1 LLYPRS
7 QAVRFIPRRRKEIQM
22 RPLMILLVTATLS
35 ATGASAARADVGF
48 SVSANIDVNAA
59 PPAPRY
65 YAIPAE
71 RPNYVWVQGAW
82 AWDGYQWIWHDGY
95 WQPARAESV
104 WVDGA
109 WVQAGPRWRWRAGY
123 WQPRRDGYDYVRG
136 RWGYDRG
143 RWVWYDG
150 RWEARRPYYN
160 GNYNS
165 GVRIYREGQYDN
177 RRDNRYDNRVRV
189 YREGDNRYDRRNDN
203 RGRWNNGHW
212 DNGRGNDDRGRRP
225 RMVDHR

>member
-1 LLYPRS
+1 
-7 QAVRFIPRRRKEIQM
+7 M

-48 SVSANIDVNAA
+48 SVNVDVNAA

-65 YAIPAE
+65 YSIPAE

-123 WQPRRDGYDYVRG
+123 WQPRREGYDYVRG
-136 RWGYDRG
+136 RWAYDRG

-150 RWEARRPYYN
+150 RWEARR
-160 GNYNS
+160 NYNYNN
-165 GVRIYREGQYDN
+165 GVRVYREGQYDN
-177 RRDNRYDNRVRV
+177 RYDRRNDGVRV
-189 YREGDNRYDRRNDN
+189 YREGDNRYDRRHDN
-203 RGRWNNGHW
+203 RGRWNNGRW
-212 DNGRGNDDRGRRP
+212 DNGRGNDDRGRRG